1 MSKNN
6 NKNKINERLNSL
18 QQKKEEL
25 TTHNGDK
32 GELVNKIMNQD
43 EEVTSLDAIAKE
55 LQERR
60 EAEAVGEN
68 EGYVK
73 DTIYIRKDIYEAFN
87 ALCLKR
93 GDKKKHANA
102 AFERYVL
109 EQYRKIQKGN

>member
-1 MSKNN
+1 MSKR
-6 NKNKINERLNSL
+6 KINERLSSIEKSKEHINTGKSEFVHKLVTQEEEPRSL
-18 QQKKEEL
+18 E
-25 TTHNGDK
+25 D
-32 GELVNKIMNQD
+32 
-43 EEVTSLDAIAKE
+43 IAKE

-109 EQYRKIQKGN
+109 AEYKKIQKGN

>member
-1 MSKNN
+1 MSKS
-6 NKNKINERLNSL
+6 KKVNERLSSL
-18 QQKKEEL
+18 AQQKE
-25 TTHNGDK
+25 HFVPGDK
-32 GELVNKIMNQD
+32 SELVSKIMHQ
-43 EEVTSLDAIAKE
+43 EEEATSLDVIAKE

-68 EGYVK
+68 EGFVK

-102 AFERYVL
+102 ALEKYVL
-109 EQYRKIQKGN
+109 EQYRKLQKGN

>member
-1 MSKNN
+1 MSKN
-6 NKNKINERLNSL
+6 KVNERLSSL
-18 QQKKEEL
+18 QQQKEHF
-25 TTHNGDK
+25 TPGDK
-32 GELVNKIMNQD
+32 GELVHKMMNQEKED
-43 EEVTSLDAIAKE
+43 VSLDDIARE

-60 EAEAVGEN
+60 EAEATGEN

-73 DTIYIRKDIYEAFN
+73 DTIYIRKDIYDAFN

-109 EQYRKIQKGN
+109 EEYKKLQRKG